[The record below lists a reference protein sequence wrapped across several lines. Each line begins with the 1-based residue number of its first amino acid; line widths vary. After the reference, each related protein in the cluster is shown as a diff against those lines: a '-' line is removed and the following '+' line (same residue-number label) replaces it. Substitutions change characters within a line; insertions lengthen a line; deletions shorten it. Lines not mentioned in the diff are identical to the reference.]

1 MRRFSR
7 RRRSTHSAIPE
18 IPLTPLID
26 TAMNLLIIFM
36 VATPMMNN
44 MIKVELPR
52 GAVREG
58 DSKSQ
63 ELIVFVDK
71 QEKLYVNGK
80 PTHNQESLVKEL
92 KRMLGAEKDK
102 TVFIKADQ
110 SVHYGYVIELVDHLK
125 SVGGVSY
132 VALATQRA

>member
-7 RRRSTHSAIPE
+7 RRRSTHAALPE

-58 DSKSQ
+58 DPKQQ
-63 ELIVFVDK
+63 ELVVFIDK
-71 QEKLYVNGK
+71 HEKLYING
-80 PTHNQESLVKEL
+80 NQLKNQDAVIKEL
-92 KRMLGAEKDK
+92 QRLLGSDK
-102 TVFIKADQ
+102 ERTIFVKADQ
-110 SVHYGYVIELVDHLK
+110 AVNYGYVIELVDHLK
-125 SVGGVSY
+125 SVGGVAY

>member
-1 MRRFSR
+1 MMRRFSR
-7 RRRSTHSAIPE
+7 RRRTTHNAIPE

-52 GAVREG
+52 GSVREG

-92 KRMLGAEKDK
+92 KRLLGAEKDK
-102 TVFIKADQ
+102 TVFIKAD
-110 SVHYGYVIELVDHLK
+110 
-125 SVGGVSY
+125 
-132 VALATQRA
+132 

>member
-1 MRRFSR
+1 MRRYSR
-7 RRRSTHSAIPE
+7 RRRAPHSALPE

-52 GAVREG
+52 GSVRES
-58 DSKSQ
+58 DSKQQ
-63 ELIVFVDK
+63 ELTVFVDK
-71 QEKLYVNGK
+71 QEKMYVNGK
-80 PTHNQESLVKEL
+80 AIANRDALVKEL
-92 KRMLGAEKDK
+92 RRILGAEKDK